1 MSPIARRG
9 LLFIEEILGLGFQMG
24 QMGWN
29 GLGPKSKT
37 GCTNYFHFILWC
49 LSKRELSIISTAN
62 YLNTNY

>member
-24 QMGWN
+24 PN
-29 GLGPKSKT
+29 GLAWTWPKSKT

-49 LSKRELSIISTAN
+49 SSKRELSIILTAN